1 MREALALVGEEGLDA
16 MWARHQREHEHLWAG
31 LTEMGLEPFVE
42 NPDERL
48 ITVNTIK
55 VPLPAAHLDMLCM
68 CQGRLLPYIC
78 MCVHLHVV
86 LPGELLLLMRPGEC
100 IHALGD
106 I

>member
-55 VPLPAAHLDMLCM
+55 VPIPDAHLDMPFM
-68 CQGRLLPYIC
+68 CQAGC
-78 MCVHLHVV
+78 MFCFTYALVSV
-86 LPGELLLLMRPGEC
+86 LPCERKQGLS
-100 IHALGD
+100 
-106 I
+106 